1 MTGLTRRGGLRR
13 SLIAA
18 LTIVGAPA
26 LSFPARAAD
35 VETHPA
41 AMPTFSK
48 DVAPILF
55 AHCTACHRAGS
66 VGAAVPLKTYADAYA
81 RAAAIERA
89 VVARTMPPWP
99 ADSAH
104 SLTMRNDPELSA
116 RDIDVIVRWVDTG
129 APAGDPADLPPLPD
143 APRRWAHPQGVAPDL
158 VLSLPP
164 IRVPA
169 TGEIP
174 YTQQRVAVTVK
185 HDRWVSAIQ
194 VLTGNYDVVHHMG
207 ITEVVIGDGLSA
219 DQLDTFALAAQQLG
233 IPSSA
238 LATQSDAVI
247 DPIGG
252 APDMFGVYT
261 PGTTFEQY
269 PEGSAKL
276 LRAGPNTYM
285 NFNLHFTTTGKPET
299 SRAQLGLWFSSKTPR
314 RQLFRSPAA
323 VATLIANGRQL
334 LTDDPGTKAEGT
346 DVAIPPIAPYES
358 RYELIGMTAY
368 AEPVTIYQLQPHA
381 HMRAKDFKYTVFYPD
396 GREVE
401 VLSVPDFDFH
411 WQLAYDLQTP
421 LRLPAGSKLIVTA
434 HYDNS
439 AGNPHLRELGSE
451 DLARHCGPDKHAYFR
466 RENQSWD
473 EMFTPLVQF
482 AEDDLDPRK
491 PGTAA
496 RRATRPALPLVE
508 VVGCLAGGAER
519 GWRLDQASEPVM
531 TTTQSTSAAA
541 LKASASIARS
551 GQRYGLL
558 GVDAFHPAALSARA
572 VSVKGVL
579 INRASNIINVTSLQ
593 RIGDCH

>member
-1 MTGLTRRGGLRR
+1 LL
-13 SLIAA
+13 LAA
-18 LTIVGAPA
+18 VAIVAV
-26 LSFPARAAD
+26 AA
-35 VETHPA
+35 VPLPA
-41 AMPTFSK
+41 AATTTFSK

-66 VGAAVPLKTYADAYA
+66 VGAAVPLETYADAYP

-89 VVARTMPPWP
+89 VVARIMPPWP
-99 ADSAH
+99 ADPAH
-104 SLTMRNDPELSA
+104 SLKMRNDPELSA
-116 RDIDVIVRWVDTG
+116 RDIDVITSWVDTG
-129 APAGDPADLPPLPD
+129 AAAGDPADLPPVPE
-143 APRRWAHPQGVAPDL
+143 APRHWAHPNGLAPDL

-174 YTQQRVAVTVK
+174 YVQQRVAVSVK
-185 HDRWVSAIQ
+185 HDRWVTAIQ
-194 VLTGNYDVVHHMG
+194 VLTGNQDVVHHMG
-207 ITEVVIGDGLSA
+207 ITEVVFADGLNA
-219 DQLDTFALAAQQLG
+219 AQLDTFAEAARQLG
-233 IPSSA
+233 MPISA

-261 PGTTFEQY
+261 PGTTFEMY
-269 PEGSAKL
+269 PDGTAKL
-276 LRAGPNTYM
+276 LKAGPKNFM

-299 SRAQLGLWFSSKTPR
+299 SRAELGLWFSSGTPE
-314 RQLFRSPAA
+314 RQLFRAPAA

-346 DVAIPPIAPYES
+346 DVAIPPISPYAAH
-358 RYELIGMTAY
+358 YELIGMTAY

-381 HMRAKDFKYTVFYPD
+381 HMRAKDFKYTVVYPD
-396 GREVE
+396 GREVD

-411 WQLAYDLQTP
+411 WQLAYDLDTP

-439 AGNPHLRELGSE
+439 AGNPHLRELGSA

-496 RRATRPALPLVE
+496 RRRTGRALPLVE
-508 VVGCLAGGAER
+508 VVGCLVRGAAH
-519 GWRLDQASEPVM
+519 GWQLNQASEPIT

-541 LKASASIARS
+541 LKVSAGIARRD
-551 GQRYGLL
+551 QRYALV
-558 GVDAFHPAALSARA
+558 GVDAFHPGSLTARA
-572 VSVKGVL
+572 VSVKGVVVGSPG
-579 INRASNIINVTSLQ
+579 NAINVTSLQ
-593 RIGDCH
+593 PIGNCR

>member
-1 MTGLTRRGGLRR
+1 MTWLTRRDRLRQ

-18 LTIVGAPA
+18 VTMVGVAA
-26 LSFPARAAD
+26 VTCAASAAD
-35 VETHPA
+35 VETPST

-66 VGAAVPLKTYADAYA
+66 VGAAMPLTTYADVYP

-89 VVARTMPPWP
+89 VVARSMPPWP
-99 ADSAH
+99 FDSAH
-104 SLTMRNDPELSA
+104 SLKMRNDPELSA
-116 RDIDVIVRWVDTG
+116 RDIDVIVRWVDNG
-129 APAGDPADLPPLPD
+129 AAAGDPADLPPVPE
-143 APRRWAHPQGVAPDL
+143 APRHWAHPQGLAPDL

-169 TGEIP
+169 TGEIA
-174 YTQQRVAVTVK
+174 YTQQRIAVPVK
-185 HDRWVSAIQ
+185 HDRWVTAIQ
-194 VLTGNYDVVHHMG
+194 VLTGNYDVVHHMA
-207 ITEVVIGDGLSA
+207 ITEVVDADGLTA
-219 DQLDTFALAAQQLG
+219 DQLDTFAQAAQQLG

-261 PGTTFEQY
+261 PGTTFEMY
-269 PEGSAKL
+269 PAGSAKL
-276 LRAGPNTYM
+276 LRAGPKTYM
-285 NFNLHFTTTGKPET
+285 NFNLHFTTTGKPEI
-299 SRAQLGLWFSSKTPR
+299 SRAQLGLWFSSGTPR
-314 RQLFRSPAA
+314 RQLFRAPAA

-346 DVAIPPIAPYES
+346 DVAIPPIAPYEAH
-358 RYELIGMTAY
+358 YELIGMTAY
-368 AEPVTIYQLQPHA
+368 TEPVTIYQLQPHA
-381 HMRAKDFKYTVFYPD
+381 HMRAKDFHYAVVYPD
-396 GREVE
+396 GREVD
-401 VLSVPDFDFH
+401 VLTVPNFDFH
-411 WQLAYDLQTP
+411 WQLAYDLETP

-439 AGNPHLRELGSE
+439 ADNPHLRELGSA

-491 PGTAA
+491 PGTAGG
-496 RRATRPALPLVE
+496 RGTHATLPLVE
-508 VVGCLAGGAER
+508 AVGCLVGGAQR
-519 GWRLDQASEPVM
+519 GWRLERAGAPVA
-531 TTTQSTSAAA
+531 TSTQSTSAAA
-541 LKASASIARS
+541 LKSGAGLAR
-551 GQRYGLL
+551 GDQRYGLL
-558 GVDAFHPAALSARA
+558 GVDAFHPEAQNARA

-579 INRASNIINVTSLQ
+579 IGNPGNLINVTSLQ
-593 RIGDCH
+593 PMGSCR